1 MAFTYKKN
9 NSIKNTLKL
18 LQRKTKLTNL
28 QQIDYINIIFYVDQ
42 NNALFQIN

>member
-28 QQIDYINIIFYVDQ
+28 QQTDYINIIFYVDQ